1 MRIAIACA
9 SGSAKG
15 VFVHGVRRPRGRHGL
30 SRATRLIEERGGFE
44 GARLRARQDTER
56 SLREIRRLPPH
67 PSIDTLVGVTEKL
80 LHRRY

>member
-1 MRIAIACA
+1 LVRRFLLTALNADCVAIAA
-9 SGSAKG
+9 LISRG
-15 VFVHGVRRPRGRHGL
+15 PRAL

-44 GARLRARQDTER
+44 GARLRAVQYTER